1 MFGRTL
7 NVPPVKGAVKKYCW
21 RPATSLNTESGT
33 DFCETFKGEL
43 RPKLHPCFYVRFF
56 FWLYGE
62 RASHKVL
69 WRFVWRKNVAQ
80 SFVTFWLGLTSYKV
94 TKFCIQCKWR
104 HTCECIKHV
113 TPNYFAFF
121 VTFMEKAPPIIKV
134 YGVFDHFSRTFEVA
148 KFWAIKL
155 YFYVKDVIHANEQ
168 TK

>member
-1 MFGRTL
+1 M
-7 NVPPVKGAVKKYCW
+7 
-21 RPATSLNTESGT
+21 S
-33 DFCETFKGEL
+33 D
-43 RPKLHPCFYVRFF
+43 FF
-56 FWLYGE
+56 FDCMEKERRTKFCGVLYGE
-62 RASHKVL
+62 RTSHKVL
-69 WRFVWRKNVAQ
+69 WRFVWRKSIAQ
-80 SFVTFWLGLTSYKV
+80 NFVTFWLGLTSYKV

-113 TPNYFAFF
+113 TPNYFALF